1 MTTDLK
7 DVLMDLDSKIAEVYD
22 LELVEE
28 MTDIY
33 IDLKGRIDE
42 LSKNYWKLVKALAR
56 TEKDRDDLL
65 SELKVEKK
73 ISEARSGECKMI
85 FEIGMDTVQKER
97 KIQDRLDIEK
107 DQAEYDRDYYRDE
120 VEQLRSELAY
130 EKDLNETLTES
141 HIKCIDVIK
150 KLL

>member
-1 MTTDLK
+1 ME
-7 DVLMDLDSKIAEVYD
+7 AC
-22 LELVEE
+22 
-28 MTDIY
+28 
-33 IDLKGRIDE
+33 KGIG
-42 LSKNYWKLVKALAR
+42 KN
-56 TEKDRDDLL
+56 RDDLL

-73 ISEARSGECKMI
+73 IIEARSKECKMV

-141 HIKCIDVIK
+141 HIKCINVIK